1 MIDKDQFLEALLQ
14 ERDELYQELSRLR
27 QADGGEL
34 DRYEALITEKDKR
47 ISEKD
52 KKISQLDEKVKNFED
67 KLKQLNDQLAWYRR
81 KAQRKL
87 DFEGLD
93 ILPKEEEA
101 TKEAAKEIITYE
113 RNKPEKSGAESS
125 CRTPDGQVLLSYAI
139 SS

>member
-34 DRYEALITEKDKR
+34 DRYEALIT
-47 ISEKD
+47 EKD